1 MSPAGPDLTLAEV
14 NEALELIREGTDGED
29 ANIIF
34 GTVVDPRLAGAVR
47 ITVLATGFSAAS
59 GTKRR
64 VDPLFSSSP
73 RPEPTFPAPETTEK
87 ETERQATRVPTTDT
101 LDIPAFLRRRS

>member
-1 MSPAGPDLTLAEV
+1 V

-47 ITVLATGFSAAS
+47 ITVLATGFSASAPR
-59 GTKRR
+59 KR
-64 VDPLFSSSP
+64 VEPLFRAEPVAPSAPSVP
-73 RPEPTFPAPETTEK
+73 RTSEPEGEK
-87 ETERQATRVPTTDT
+87 EKEPVRVPTPGDAI
-101 LDIPAFLRRRS
+101 DIPAFLRRRS